1 MRHRSAKNKDPLWI
15 EERDVL
21 AIHDRL
27 LAAHGG
33 AQGLRDQGLLQS
45 ALARP
50 RQHHVYANTAGIVEL
65 ASLYT
70 AGIVRNHPFVD
81 GNKRTGFVVGVLFL
95 ELHGFDFTASEED
108 ATQAVLDLASGKTD
122 EAGYTSWLR
131 SNSKPRR
138 KR

>member
-1 MRHRSAKNKDPLWI
+1 VKHRSAKNKDPLCI

-27 LAAHGG
+27 LAAHSG
-33 AQGLRDQGLLQS
+33 AQGLQDRGLLQS

-50 RQHHVYANTAGIVEL
+50 RQHHAYANTAGIVEL

-70 AGIVRNHPFVD
+70 AGIVRNHAFVD
-81 GNKRTGFVVGVLFL
+81 GNKRTGFVIGVLFL

-108 ATQAVLDLASGKTD
+108 ATQAVLDLASGKID
-122 EAGYTSWLR
+122 EVGYTSWLR

-138 KR
+138 KG

>member
-1 MRHRSAKNKDPLWI
+1 VKRREAKSKEPLWI
-15 EERDVL
+15 ELRDVL

-33 AQGLRDQGLLQS
+33 AQGLRDLGLLQS

-50 RQHHVYANTAGIVEL
+50 RQHHAYANTAGIVEL

-81 GNKRTGFVVGVLFL
+81 GNKRTGFVVGLLFL
-95 ELHGFDFTASEED
+95 ELHSLDFVASEED
-108 ATQAVLDLASGKTD
+108 ATQAVLDLASGKID
-122 EAGYTSWLR
+122 ETVYTSWLR
-131 SNSKPRR
+131 PNSRPRR
-138 KR
+138 KG

>member
-1 MRHRSAKNKDPLWI
+1 MKRREAKSKEPLWI
-15 EERDVL
+15 ELRDVL

-33 AQGLRDQGLLQS
+33 AQGLRDLGLLQS

-50 RQHHVYANTAGIVEL
+50 RQHHAYANTAGIVEL

-95 ELHGFDFTASEED
+95 ELHSLEFVASEED
-108 ATQAVLDLASGKTD
+108 ATQAVLDLASGKID
-122 EAGYTSWLR
+122 ETVYTSWLR
-131 SNSKPRR
+131 PNSRPRR
-138 KR
+138 KG